1 MSAPKFTPGPWHTP
15 ERDPRASSSIVV
27 SCDKPNE
34 HKGKRWIVAHVP
46 RDETGYADAR
56 LIAAAPELY
65 AALERLLAGYASA
78 FDESDPYVV
87 NARSALGKA
96 VGK

>member
-1 MSAPKFTPGPWHTP
+1 MSAPKFTPWKVVGRVGATAR
-15 ERDPRASSSIVV
+15 EGLVGLYAIDRAE
-27 SCDKPNE
+27 PN
-34 HKGKRWIVAHVP
+34 KYQGTGV
-46 RDETGYADAR
+46 GYAHSLADAK
-56 LIAAAPELY
+56 LAAAAPELY